1 MRARKSPRSGKAK
14 PKTSPIGRS
23 RTAGEALPPSSL
35 GQLTAEFS
43 RRLNDVNAREDEA
56 RGRLDAEF
64 RAATSATAQG
74 AQAWQTC
81 DDGILAAR
89 DRREQ
94 PLQSAHDAREA
105 AFVLARAKRSAAFD
119 ENNVGYRN
127 ALEDADKKHTRA
139 REDAQIE
146 LRARVAQIEREH
158 PVLREQLPL
167 IRAAE
172 RVYQEAL
179 DKAALAHRRADDD
192 ARDAMQ
198 RRNDE
203 DSESERRETSR
214 ANDAEAALVESAGAS
229 YQRDDKNSKARLM
242 NALTLQAANLVR
254 DYNAAR
260 ATMAGAFAAEREEV
274 HAWFVLEREKL
285 P

>member
-1 MRARKSPRSGKAK
+1 MRTRTSPRSGQAK
-14 PKTSPIGRS
+14 RKLSAFVGS
-23 RTAGEALPPSSL
+23 RATGEPLAIATL
-35 GQLTAEFS
+35 GELTAEFS

-56 RGRLDAEF
+56 RTRLDAEF

-81 DDGILAAR
+81 DDGLLAAR
-89 DRREQ
+89 ARREET
-94 PLQSAHDAREA
+94 LASAHDAREA
-105 AFVLARAKRSAAFD
+105 AFASARDKRSAALD
-119 ENNVGYRN
+119 ENNVRYRN
-127 ALEDADKKHTRA
+127 ALADADKKHTRA

-146 LRARVAQIEREH
+146 LRAKVQQIEREH

-172 RVYQEAL
+172 RVYQDAL
-179 DKAALAHRRADDD
+179 DKAALVHRRADDD
-192 ARDAMQ
+192 ARDDMQ
-198 RRNDE
+198 RRNEE
-203 DSESERRETSR
+203 DSETERRETSR
-214 ANDAEAALVESAGAS
+214 ANDVEAAMVEAAGAT

-242 NALTLQAANLVR
+242 NALTLQAPGVVR

-260 ATMAGAFAAEREEV
+260 AKMAEAFAVEREEV
-274 HAWFVLEREKL
+274 HAWFRRERQRL